1 MDLTLRAASLS
12 PDTPLWIKA
21 LPLVFVAL
29 VAYGVATDG
38 GDRPSRDRGDVTTV
52 ARPN

>member
-1 MDLTLRAASLS
+1 MDLDLRPAKLALH
-12 PDTPLWIKA
+12 TPLWIKA

-29 VAYGVATDG
+29 VAYGVLTGAHERRET
-38 GDRPSRDRGDVTTV
+38 PRGEASSQ